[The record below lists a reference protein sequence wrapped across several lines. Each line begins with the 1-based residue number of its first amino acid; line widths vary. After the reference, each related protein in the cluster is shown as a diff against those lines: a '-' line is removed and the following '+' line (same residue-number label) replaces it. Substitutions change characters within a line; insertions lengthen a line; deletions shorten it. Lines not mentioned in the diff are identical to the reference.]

1 MAFERMQGLVK
12 HITGTEDTLRK
23 IERQIELLQK
33 DVRRSQLLVGLLFET
48 LVGTIDKDVLAV
60 QLDDIE
66 NRL

>member
-1 MAFERMQGLVK
+1 MQGLVK